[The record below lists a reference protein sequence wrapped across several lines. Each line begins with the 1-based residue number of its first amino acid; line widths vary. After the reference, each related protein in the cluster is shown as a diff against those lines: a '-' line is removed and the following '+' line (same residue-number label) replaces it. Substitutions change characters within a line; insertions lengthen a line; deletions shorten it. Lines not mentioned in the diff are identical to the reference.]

1 LSLVLLVA
9 SGLLIRSFV
18 QLLHVNPG
26 FNSRHMITMWMNFT
40 SQRYSDNARSTQL
53 LGQLLPRV
61 AALPGVEGVAVSNDL
76 PLEGDDTT
84 TGIAAAEGRPPF
96 DRAHRPMAGVH
107 AVNPG
112 YFRSMGIPLLRGREL
127 AASDV
132 ATSNP
137 VVVVN
142 QKLAE
147 VVWPGQDPLGKHI
160 ELFGKKNLEVVGVV
174 GNVLHNGLSE
184 PVLPES
190 YFAVSQNPWAYMSLA
205 IRSRGD
211 QTALFSA
218 VRSIVAELDSELPVH
233 DMRPMEQVVAET
245 LATRRLTLWLVG
257 AFAALA
263 LILSFVGI
271 YGVMSY
277 AVTERVHEIGVRT
290 ALGAQRQE
298 IFLLFIGSGM
308 RLAGIGLTLGA
319 AVAFLATR
327 AMTSLLFGV
336 SASDPV
342 TYLGIAAVLA
352 LAAFAACYVPARR
365 ALAVDPMV
373 ALRYE

>member
-1 LSLVLLVA
+1 
-9 SGLLIRSFV
+9 
-18 QLLHVNPG
+18 
-26 FNSRHMITMWMNFT
+26 
-40 SQRYSDNARSTQL
+40 
-53 LGQLLPRV
+53 
-61 AALPGVEGVAVSNDL
+61 
-76 PLEGDDTT
+76 
-84 TGIAAAEGRPPF
+84 
-96 DRAHRPMAGVH
+96 
-107 AVNPG
+107 
-112 YFRSMGIPLLRGREL
+112 
-127 AASDV
+127 
-132 ATSNP
+132 
-137 VVVVN
+137 
-142 QKLAE
+142 
-147 VVWPGQDPLGKHI
+147 
-160 ELFGKKNLEVVGVV
+160 
-174 GNVLHNGLSE
+174 
-184 PVLPES
+184 
-190 YFAVSQNPWAYMSLA
+190 
-205 IRSRGD
+205 
-211 QTALFSA
+211 
-218 VRSIVAELDSELPVH
+218 
-233 DMRPMEQVVAET
+233 MEQVVAET